1 QLNTLTEVRRLLVEG
16 GYEVGGHLHGS
27 SDPDLTG
34 GCHLVVVEGDDGGQ
48 GLELCRRLRRRLDE
62 AFVPIPFVPDH
73 PRPEGRLASFEAGAD
88 TYLLRPFA
96 PGELLAQVRAF
107 LRIKDTHDRLSEKTA
122 EVHRINK
129 RLQQAY
135 QQIDQELELAQ
146 RLQTSFL
153 PQTLPE

>member
-1 QLNTLTEVRRLLVEG
+1 MQPNGKPRVLVCAQQLNTLTEVRRLLVEG

-34 GCHLVVVEGDDGGQ
+34 GCHLVVVEGGDGGQ

-62 AFVPIPFVPDH
+62 AFVPILFVTDDL
-73 PRPEGRLASFEAGAD
+73 RPEARLASFEAGAD

-107 LRIKDTHDRLSEKTA
+107 LRIKDT
-122 EVHRINK
+122 
-129 RLQQAY
+129 
-135 QQIDQELELAQ
+135 
-146 RLQTSFL
+146 
-153 PQTLPE
+153 